1 MVPIGLMSLV
11 PLVGSWLTPKPD
23 VHVGVA
29 FYAHERGF
37 ILNGNVQAS
46 FSELRNLPSNCSLWR
61 FAGTTPAPST
71 STTVSGLRT
80 TVLSKFLL
88 ENVSDQGLLNLRMG
102 INSPFLNRT
111 TDVSATP
118 NVEAKGELKSTQNDS
133 IHTYVVSIASM
144 PPHTSAIISLE
155 TPMDDTL
162 RRFLYDEH
170 RTLSVVPTVF
180 LSTDQLTFHP
190 TVTRFDAQMMIE
202 RESTLGTGMQPSV
215 GNRLDITVLD
225 PSEPR
230 PKDESDRLL
239 PKAFACQGKGGIW

>member
-1 MVPIGLMSLV
+1 MSSRQKRRRAQQATLAAENLSKPTSENFLRQRWKWFGRLSLLNKFIIVGVVAAVVTVPIGVVPLV
-11 PLVGSWLTPKPD
+11 PLVGSWLKPKPD

-61 FAGTTPAPST
+61 FSGTTPVPST

-80 TVLSKFLL
+80 TVVSKFLL

-118 NVEAKGELKSTQNDS
+118 NVEAKGEMKSTQNDT

-162 RRFLYDEH
+162 RHYLYDEH

-180 LSTDQLTFHP
+180 LSTDQLTL
-190 TVTRFDAQMMIE
+190 TRQ
-202 RESTLGTGMQPSV
+202 
-215 GNRLDITVLD
+215 
-225 PSEPR
+225 
-230 PKDESDRLL
+230 
-239 PKAFACQGKGGIW
+239 